1 MTLAPGGFAWLLR
14 HEVRLALRGTGR
26 RTRWLARA
34 GPLLLLAA
42 VPAAIGIALA
52 IGLAS
57 AVRRD
62 PHVVAADT
70 LLGPIGA
77 GVGGLLVLMVST
89 AMVVVL
95 RTFHDRGDLD
105 LLLSAPL
112 PPARVLAAKAV
123 GVTITVAAPFVVLVA
138 PFAVTS
144 AGLGFPRWLGAL
156 AMVAVDA
163 TLATA
168 LAIALAGVLFDT
180 IGPRRARVAVQLA
193 AAAIGGTVFL
203 LSQAQSL
210 APGLAHHLYAA
221 VLRPWPAP
229 LDWPAR
235 AAIGQPLPLAAM
247 VALAVVATWAAAR
260 AGARHL
266 AAASDTGARATTA
279 RTTVVRFRAGL
290 TRIVVAKELRLIARD
305 AELITQ
311 VALRLIYVIPMAA
324 LLVRG
329 RHGVDPGPAIAA
341 AATAFAGLLA
351 SSLAWIV
358 VAAEDAPD
366 LLAAAPRDPAA
377 IGRAKLIA
385 ATLVPVA
392 LVAVAAL
399 AGAAAAGAWPAAV
412 TLAMGMVAAVSAA
425 LLQAWFGRPALRSA
439 FRRRQ
444 AGSFAVAVGEIVLAG
459 AWSGTASLLVRGS
472 VWALAPA
479 LLAGLIMAGAIEA
492 RAAGR

>member
-14 HEVRLALRGTGR
+14 HEVRLALRGTGKR
-26 RTRWLARA
+26 RWLARA

-42 VPAAIGIALA
+42 IPAAAGIALA
-52 IGLAS
+52 VGLA
-57 AVRRD
+57 AVTRHDRHD
-62 PHVVAADT
+62 VPGLDAW
-70 LLGPIGA
+70 LGPIGA
-77 GVGGLLVLMVST
+77 GVVALLVLMLST
-89 AMVVVL
+89 AMVAVL

-123 GVTITVAAPFVVLVA
+123 GVTVTVAAPFVVLVA

-144 AGLGFPRWLGAL
+144 AVLGFPRWLGGL
-156 AMVAVDA
+156 AIVGVDA

-168 LAIALAGVLFDT
+168 AAIGLVGLLVGT
-180 IGPRRARVAVQLA
+180 IGPRRARTASQLGAAVL
-193 AAAIGGTVFL
+193 GGAVFL
-203 LSQAQSL
+203 LSQSQSL
-210 APGLAHHLYAA
+210 APGLASRLYATIQ
-221 VLRPWPAP
+221 RPWPSP

-247 VALAVVATWAAAR
+247 VALAVAAAWAAAR

-266 AAASDTGARATTA
+266 AAASDAGAHAATA

-305 AELITQ
+305 PELITQ
-311 VALRLIYVIPMAA
+311 IALRLVYLIPMAA
-324 LLVRG
+324 LLARG

-341 AATAFAGLLA
+341 AATACAGLLA

-366 LLAAAPRDPAA
+366 LLASAPRDAA
-377 IGRAKLIA
+377 SVGRAKLIA
-385 ATLVPVA
+385 ATLVP
-392 LVAVAAL
+392 LVVVGIAAL
-399 AGAAAAGAWPAAV
+399 AGALTAAPRAGAV
-412 TLAMGMVAAVSAA
+412 TLVMGTVAAVSAA
-425 LLQAWFGRPALRSA
+425 LLQAWFGRPAPRAA

-444 AGSFAVAVGEIVLAG
+444 TGSFAVAVGEVVLAG
-459 AWSGTASLLVRGS
+459 AWSGTANLLVRGS

-479 LLAGLIMAGAIEA
+479 LLAGLILAGAVEA
-492 RAAGR
+492 RKTAA